1 MKELFKRVHKLETQN
16 DLSYKVLSKL
26 HQPIFNKI
34 IRQVGYFGHYGKNN
48 PTYELTKRDTKICK
62 LHEKV
67 VRADPTLYEDSM
79 YKIYD
84 RSKAKKFESS
94 V

>member
-16 DLSYKVLSKL
+16 ELSYEVLAKL

-34 IRQVGYFGHYGKNN
+34 IRQAGYFGHYGKYN
-48 PTYELTKRDTKICK
+48 PAYELTKRDEKICE
-62 LHEKV
+62 LHEKA
-67 VRADPTLYEDSM
+67 VRADPALYEASI

-84 RSKAKKFESS
+84 GIEAKKMDKFI
-94 V
+94 